1 MSHGTVYFTYPLF
14 NFPLLCSVM
23 EQRSALYFVF
33 SVLRLLLYPLALL
46 YGVIVWWRNRMYDT
60 GFFSSVRFS
69 VPVIAIGN
77 LSTGGTGKTP
87 HVEYLIRLLQYRYQV
102 ATMSRGYKRRTQ
114 GFILAGEDSNALR
127 IGDEPMQYHLKFPDL
142 AVSVAEERMTGI
154 PALLQRRPD
163 IDVILLDDAYQ
174 HRSVKAGLNILITDY
189 SRPFYSDHILPFGSL
204 RESKSAA
211 KRAQVII
218 VSKCPATLSEAEA
231 SGIVAKIAPRDGQKV
246 FFTGLQYMH
255 PYSFF
260 TGEPIDLSSA
270 NALLVCG
277 IARPEPLLSFLSGVA
292 KGVHT
297 LSYKDHHYF
306 VSADLE
312 EIKTTYGKWEVENKV
327 IVTTEK
333 DAARL
338 MLHKEKLAEWGIQIV
353 VLPIAVNVLFG
364 KGEELD
370 QIILGYV
377 DKTISDNL
385 AEFNQEYIEIL

>member
-1 MSHGTVYFTYPLF
+1 
-14 NFPLLCSVM
+14 M
-23 EQRSALYFVF
+23 EQRSALYFIF

-46 YGVIVWWRNRMYDT
+46 YGIIVWWRNRMYDT

-163 IDVILLDDAYQ
+163 VDVILLDDAFQ

-211 KRAQVII
+211 RRAQVII
-218 VSKCPATLSEAEA
+218 VSKCPSTISEADAAEILRLI
-231 SGIVAKIAPRDGQKV
+231 GPKHEQKV

-255 PYSFF
+255 PYNFF
-260 TGEPIDLSSA
+260 TGEPVDLSA
-270 NALLVCG
+270 VNTLLVCG
-277 IARPEPLLSFLSGVA
+277 IARPEPLLSYLTGVA

-297 LSYKDHHYF
+297 LSYNDHHYF

-312 EIKTTYGKWEVENKV
+312 EIKTTFSKWDVEHKV

-338 MLHKEKLAEWGIQIV
+338 MLHKDKLADWGILIV
-353 VLPIAVNVLFG
+353 VLPIAVSVLFG
-364 KGEELD
+364 KSDELE
-370 QIILGYV
+370 QIVLGYV